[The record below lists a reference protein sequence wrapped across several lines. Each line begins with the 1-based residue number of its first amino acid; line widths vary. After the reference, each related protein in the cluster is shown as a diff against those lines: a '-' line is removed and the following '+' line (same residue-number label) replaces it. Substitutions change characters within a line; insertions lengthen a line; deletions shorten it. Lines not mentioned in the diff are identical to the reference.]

1 MNRYKF
7 LLSSPQ
13 LSNKVIG
20 LFPWGT
26 VIDPV
31 NSDLKKDQIN
41 FFDNG
46 VEFLK
51 ELPKK
56 GISVVLFIN
65 QFKPHPLTMEKLQ
78 TFVNAIEGFVKD
90 QGVTVLGA
98 YWCPGVDRN
107 DPFVVPNPGMFVRV
121 TENTGIAW
129 DNIPVLS
136 ASDID
141 LSAASKVKATPILIG
156 KEHKKYTSFNSL
168 SEWIASI

>member
-7 LLSSPQ
+7 LLNTTLNNNQ
-13 LSNKVIG
+13 IIG

-26 VIDPV
+26 IIDTTTT
-31 NSDLKKDQIN
+31 DLKKDQIT
-41 FFDNG
+41 FFDSG
-46 VEFLK
+46 MDFLRNLASK
-51 ELPKK
+51 NV
-56 GISVVLFIN
+56 SVVLFIN
-65 QFKPHPLTMEKLQ
+65 QFKPHPLVMDKLQ
-78 TFVNAIEGFVKD
+78 SVVTAIENVVKE
-90 QGVTVLGA
+90 QGVTVIGT

-136 ASDID
+136 ASDVD
-141 LSAASKVKATPILIG
+141 LSAASKVKAAPILIG
-156 KEHKKYTSFNSL
+156 KEHKKYTSYNSL